1 MVLLTGDI
9 HAHFAGTVSDDFTAA
24 TPTAVATEFI
34 AAGISSNSVFS
45 FYEGASRGGTAAAA
59 RALITVDASAGGG
72 SAFTENMNLLLVHGT
87 NAAGTFAQTRDRTM
101 ALAASDRTINPHLKY
116 ADTNAQGFGIAKF
129 TATQL
134 DVVLTT
140 MERPID
146 NSAAV
151 KRTASFTVP
160 KDNPAGMT
168 GPELTGTLPF
178 PLA

>member
-1 MVLLTGDI
+1 
-9 HAHFAGTVSDDFTAA
+9 
-24 TPTAVATEFI
+24 
-34 AAGISSNSVFS
+34 
-45 FYEGASRGGTAAAA
+45 
-59 RALITVDASAGGG
+59 
-72 SAFTENMNLLLVHGT
+72 MNLLLVHGT

-101 ALAASDRTINPHLKY
+101 ALAASDRTISPHLKY